1 MVVHE
6 TASSR
11 IRRKN
16 QSGDLIDH
24 ETWKVQQEEF
34 FFPRF
39 SPSGNRWPPTTT
51 VSCRRQNPP
60 APAIHRFVRWVCGPE
75 RRRIVLW
82 GDAPRTRRSAYKAQ
96 AIFFLSV
103 TASWLRATRTG
114 RFTSPLVCLPFVPI
128 AELRF
133 FSLEKKKKKTN
144 RSANPSS
151 RSDPKRGEREPGCFR
166 RTSCSRSP
174 SGWPPSSSRP
184 RP

>member
-96 AIFFLSV
+96 AIFFSFGDRIVVKSDTDGTVHLSTCV
-103 TASWLRATRTG
+103 PAIRPHRRAALLFLGEEEEEDEQVRE
-114 RFTSPLVCLPFVPI
+114 SLLPI
-128 AELRF
+128 
-133 FSLEKKKKKTN
+133 
-144 RSANPSS
+144 
-151 RSDPKRGEREPGCFR
+151 
-166 RTSCSRSP
+166 
-174 SGWPPSSSRP
+174 
-184 RP
+184 